1 MSSVSVENVPSSTRR
16 CERRNPVPCGD
27 LRAFLYHRGRA
38 IRELASGIEGF
49 IRGIHHWA
57 KPLIFHI
64 LHCARSISRPGSRSD
79 QLQKMTVGIAE
90 VEVSPDTVRE

>member
-1 MSSVSVENVPSSTRR
+1 MFRARREGANVETL
-16 CERRNPVPCGD
+16 CHAGICAHFYTIEGKQ
-27 LRAFLYHRGRA
+27 FE
-38 IRELASGIEGF
+38 ELASGIEGF

-90 VEVSPDTVRE
+90 VEASPDTVRE